1 MTIEPGDRVRTE
13 TGQTGEVVILND
25 DRTLGYLR
33 LDDEQGAILV
43 RCRVDSLTKID
54 DAPA

>member
-25 DRTLGYLR
+25 DRTLAYLR
-33 LDDEQGAILV
+33 LDDEQGAIPSAL
-43 RCRVDSLTKID
+43 
-54 DAPA
+54 